1 MGLGDYESG
10 RDPHDEAGTSP
21 GGFGGGS
28 TTDHDRT
35 APAYTQAERVRNVG
49 SLNIDVEKYKD
60 FIKGYDKTYGQ
71 KERVQAVGT
80 TETPYQGPEAPFDL
94 KSPMGLAK
102 FFGSFT
108 GMESGLETVGSAF
121 KFNYDRQQALLKKI
135 MADHGVDEAG
145 AKSIIDKSGL
155 NITDIYKGSS
165 SPGTPDGTGDST
177 GASATGGLLTMGTG
191 TTTGDFADPFSMF
204 GSPEGGY
211 PTTPEGSAAAS
222 IKQQELQRK
231 IVETLYDPY
240 YKSATEGALPQLMA
254 MATGEGEVD
263 YTPSKLYEYSK
274 EKGERNIRRTQAA
287 KGLLGSSSTAD
298 IKAEFGEQTLLLQLR
313 NHLVVMLEQYIHLL
327 AVKKLRNNCLSENQ
341 EPQLIRD
348 YQTHCQVWQNTWHR
362 GKYGFFKFNSIRC
375 VNCCKSCRFSGI
387 NSIQ

>member
-35 APAYTQAERVRNVG
+35 APAYTQAERVKNVG

-298 IKAEFGEQTLLLQLR
+298 IKAEFGADLAGEEAERLYAGQLSRVQMGQGAADAVTSASQSLGGNVGAIYSSLGGQKASEQLSLGESRASAYQGLSNTLSG
-313 NHLVVMLEQYIHLL
+313 L
-327 AVKKLRNNCLSENQ
+327 A
-341 EPQLIRD
+341 
-348 YQTHCQVWQNTWHR
+348 
-362 GKYGFFKFNSIRC
+362 KYMASR
-375 VNCCKSCRFSGI
+375 
-387 NSIQ
+387 